1 MTQTADA
8 MTPRVPEHGLPAAPH
23 ALRHLVGGRWRVGSG
38 AELLDINPA
47 HLDEVVAAG
56 RLAMPADVDEAVAGA
71 RSAFPAWA
79 ATPHAARGEV
89 LLRAAEV
96 LARNADAWGE
106 ELAREEG
113 KTRAEAVGEVRRAAE
128 IFRFFASESSRAI
141 GEVFAS
147 PRPGEQIQVIRRP
160 IGAGAV
166 VTPFNFPIAIFHAGI
181 ATGKLNG
188 VMTATA
194 PIGRRT
200 T

>member
-1 MTQTADA
+1 MTQTVGA
-8 MTPRVPEHGLPAAPH
+8 TTGRVPDLGLSAEPQV
-23 ALRHLVGGRWRVGSG
+23 LQHLVGGRWRIGSG
-38 AELLDINPA
+38 AEWLDINPA
-47 HLDEVVAAG
+47 HVDDVVAAG
-56 RLAMPADVDEAVAGA
+56 RLAGPADVDDAVGGA

-96 LARNADAWGE
+96 LARNADAWSE

-128 IFRFFASESSRAI
+128 IFRFFASESSRAT

-160 IGAGAV
+160 IGAVAV
-166 VTPFNFPIAIFHAGI
+166 ITPFNFPSRSRR
-181 ATGKLNG
+181 
-188 VMTATA
+188 
-194 PIGRRT
+194 GRSRRRSA
-200 T
+200 